1 MRISPFSRVLR
12 PLGSSAR
19 RARPGGLTLA
29 ATTLSATVT
38 VASIALAA
46 PAATAATPAPTP
58 LGSRVATGA
67 WVGGMDGNPSVL
79 NSFDQSIG
87 RASTV
92 ASIFRGYGATFPSA
106 GDVALTDAGQRSL
119 LVAWYLNEGGN
130 FSSYTSGSQ
139 NTYLD
144 QEAATAKAYGR
155 PVYIRPWA
163 EMNGDWQDFQP
174 TPSGTKVHGGT
185 PAQFIA
191 AWRYVVN
198 RFRADGATNVRWV
211 FNPTADYTALPA
223 VNTIWPGAGY
233 VDVLGL
239 DGYNFG
245 TGGGS
250 HWMSF
255 RDVFTTQYNRLVALD
270 PAAPVWICEFASKEP
285 LLNDGAPVDPS
296 HSKAQWYTAALAG
309 TAFPHVTTLVFF
321 DENKERAWKLNSSAA
336 TLTAVRNGLRST
348 TSTAGSLA
356 TYQRLHAGQ
365 SLYSA
370 NKTHRVVVQANGNL
384 VIYHGRRAVW
394 QSRTANSGSRNFLV
408 LNSVGNL
415 VLYRADRAVLWT
427 SRTAHRA
434 ATHLVMQND
443 GNLVL
448 RTAAGRA
455 VWSARTSGK

>member
-1 MRISPFSRVLR
+1 
-12 PLGSSAR
+12 
-19 RARPGGLTLA
+19 
-29 ATTLSATVT
+29 
-38 VASIALAA
+38 
-46 PAATAATPAPTP
+46 
-58 LGSRVATGA
+58 
-67 WVGGMDGNPSVL
+67 MDGNPSVL

-87 RASTV
+87 HTSTV
-92 ASIFRGYGATFPSA
+92 ASIFRGYGSTFPSA
-106 GDVALTDAGQRSL
+106 GDVALTNSGQRSL

-130 FSSYTSGSQ
+130 FASYTSGAQ
-139 NTYLD
+139 NSYLD

-174 TPSGTKVHGGT
+174 TPSGTKVRGGT

-223 VNTIWPGAGY
+223 VNTIWPGAAY

-255 RDVFTTQYNRLVALD
+255 TDVFSTQYNKLVALD

-285 LLNDGAPVDPS
+285 QLNDGAPVDPT
-296 HSKAQWYTAALAG
+296 HSKAQWYQAALASTG
-309 TAFPHVTTLVFF
+309 FTHVNTLVFF

-336 TLTAVRNGLRST
+336 TLTAVRNGIRSATKSAASPRPAVT
-348 TSTAGSLA
+348 TAKAPTSLSTNR
-356 TYQRLHAGQ
+356 RLSVGQ
-365 SLYSA
+365 NLYSA
-370 NKTHRVVVQANGNL
+370 RKTHHLAVQADGNVVL
-384 VIYHGRRAVW
+384 YSGRKAIW
-394 QSRTANSGSRNFLV
+394 QSHTAHTGRRNFLV
-408 LNSVGNL
+408 LDAGGNL
-415 VLYRADRAVLWT
+415 VLYRADHKVLWNSRTLHRAV
-427 SRTAHRA
+427 A
-434 ATHLVMQND
+434 HLVVQDD

-448 RTAAGRA
+448 CTAAGRA
-455 VWSARTSGK
+455 VWSSRTSGK